1 MLNNAVA
8 MRAMLNTRNRG
19 SAVLVILLLALNTPA
34 LNSKAENDFPATL
47 SIDVEDGTV
56 IDEEFIFTALFI
68 DELEPHSASWELSD
82 STSTRH
88 YVSVSKFHQGVTS
101 GPVTEWTF
109 DIVISP
115 ETIGS
120 CSCILV
126 VSIID
131 SEGVHLVES
140 ASIFIRILGVTDESF
155 PPTLHIHETEL
166 DYWHSESYA
175 LDALSS
181 TIDGT
186 IPAFSTIIRPSSTIK
201 CTYGGIEDEDSL
213 YAVNYNSTPHS
224 SLSETTWDGDTL
236 NFDIDLVDFDDGW
249 HDIIIFAQSEI
260 EDSTYSHD
268 CISIK
273 IDNTPPRIVLNVP
286 KELPE
291 GTDMIYLDASSTFD
305 EYWGIQGLTYTWS
318 IKRSGGSGEGI
329 NQVFS
334 GPDYRSIELDI
345 VGSGVYNV
353 TLSVSDNAGNMGL
366 STTTLE
372 IVNMAPIARL
382 TIDGEEYFDKDQVT
396 LYPDSAIFVDAS
408 SSTDT
413 SNDIDGLRYVWRVD
427 NVPTYEGSSRS
438 ISWPDGVDDNSFV
451 LSIEVIDDDSESSM
465 ISVTVVD
472 NSESGNPP
480 LSILILIISGSF
492 LSYSLYR
499 RSKSEDSEIPKWN

>member
-1 MLNNAVA
+1 
-8 MRAMLNTRNRG
+8 
-19 SAVLVILLLALNTPA
+19 
-34 LNSKAENDFPATL
+34 
-47 SIDVEDGTV
+47 
-56 IDEEFIFTALFI
+56 
-68 DELEPHSASWELSD
+68 
-82 STSTRH
+82 
-88 YVSVSKFHQGVTS
+88 
-101 GPVTEWTF
+101 
-109 DIVISP
+109 
-115 ETIGS
+115 
-120 CSCILV
+120 
-126 VSIID
+126 
-131 SEGVHLVES
+131 
-140 ASIFIRILGVTDESF
+140 
-155 PPTLHIHETEL
+155 
-166 DYWHSESYA
+166 
-175 LDALSS
+175 
-181 TIDGT
+181 
-186 IPAFSTIIRPSSTIK
+186 
-201 CTYGGIEDEDSL
+201 
-213 YAVNYNSTPHS
+213 
-224 SLSETTWDGDTL
+224 
-236 NFDIDLVDFDDGW
+236 
-249 HDIIIFAQSEI
+249 
-260 EDSTYSHD
+260 
-268 CISIK
+268 
-273 IDNTPPRIVLNVP
+273 
-286 KELPE
+286 
-291 GTDMIYLDASSTFD
+291 MIYLDASSTFD

-334 GPDYRSIELDI
+334 GPDYRTIELDI
-345 VGSGVYNV
+345 VSSGVYNV

-382 TIDGEEYFDKDQVT
+382 TIDGEDYFDNDQVT